1 MDDQTQQRGP
11 DEANHDRETDLPH
24 ARDEKPCV
32 ETPDHAHRTNR
43 EKVRQA
49 HDDVERGVKD
59 TERIGTPNDL
69 PPGGT
74 TRR

>member
-1 MDDQTQQRGP
+1 MDATKTGP
-11 DEANHDRETDLPH
+11 LDETTHDRGTDMPH
-24 ARDEKPCV
+24 DRDEKACV

-49 HDDVERGVKD
+49 HADVERGVKD